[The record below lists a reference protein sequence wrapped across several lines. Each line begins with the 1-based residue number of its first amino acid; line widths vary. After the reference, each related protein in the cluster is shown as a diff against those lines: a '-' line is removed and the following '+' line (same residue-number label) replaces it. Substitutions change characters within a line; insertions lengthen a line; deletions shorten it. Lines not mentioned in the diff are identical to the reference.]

1 MSNNL
6 WIDWNH
12 MPLVSVADKMYSKFP
27 FIHADRIVDF
37 HVLIYVLKGCISVVE
52 DNHEYVIKESNLFF
66 LKAGVHHYG
75 IHKTAPNTSWIY
87 IHFYLDE
94 PNKNLTEFKPYTS
107 HIQEQE
113 FSRNSY
119 KYKMKI
125 PKFLKLN
132 SSNSIENKLFRLVE
146 IFHSSNPLRGAY
158 MTPLLHEILINCCS
172 EEIKENDYNYDE
184 KIYKIIQYLQTHTHE
199 QFNSDDLSN
208 TLYLSYKHLAK
219 IFKEATGKTLLEYHT
234 AIRMNESARML
245 RETSYSI
252 KYISL
257 HMGYSEAF
265 YFSNVFK
272 KIIGISPKAYRKQF
286 INHNFTNNSQD
297 I

>member
-1 MSNNL
+1 MSNNNL

-12 MPLVSVADKMYSKFP
+12 MPLISVADKMYSKVP
-27 FIHADRIVDF
+27 FLHADRIVDF
-37 HVLIYVLKGCISVVE
+37 HVLIYVIKGCISVVE
-52 DNHEYVIKESNLFF
+52 DNNEYIIKERNLFF

-75 IHKTAPNTSWIY
+75 VHKTAPHTCWIY

-94 PNKNLTEFKPYTS
+94 PDENLPEFKPYTS

-113 FSRNSY
+113 FLKNSY
-119 KYKMKI
+119 KYKIKL

-132 SSNSIENKLFRLVE
+132 SGNTIENELCRLVE

-158 MTPLLHEILINCCS
+158 MTPILHEILINCCS
-172 EEIKENDYNYDE
+172 EEIKKNDYNYDE
-184 KIYKIIQYLQTHTHE
+184 KIYKIIQYLENHTHE
-199 QFNSDDLSN
+199 QFNTYDLSS
-208 TLYLSYKHLAK
+208 TLYLSYKYIAK

-234 AIRMNESARML
+234 AIRINEAARML

-257 HMGYSEAF
+257 YMGYSEPF
-265 YFSNVFK
+265 YFSNVFRK
-272 KIIGISPKAYRKQF
+272 VLGISPKTYRIQF
-286 INHNFTNNSQD
+286 INHNFSNN
-297 I
+297 